1 MMLLIA
7 LVPALTWGLMAT
19 ITTKLGGT
27 AGQQTL
33 GTSLGAVVLGLG
45 VYLFYVVPQGVSIPT
60 SVWITGL
67 LSGMCWALG
76 NTGQYLS
83 YKDLGVSI
91 GLPLSTAG
99 QIVANAVMAAVVLGE
114 WTTGKMW
121 AFGSLAIVIIVF
133 GAMQISGRS
142 KSSHQTIAPSLFRHG
157 LMVLAWSTLGFMLY
171 FVFPNLMSKLG
182 FVDAGFHAAN
192 NGLTYMTAIVLPQAL
207 GQLIGALLLI
217 VIVFHQQ
224 HLIFE
229 KHSFT
234 NILTGLTWAV
244 GNLCMLI
251 AAGNPQVGQ
260 TVAAT
265 LSQMCVIVG
274 TFCGIFLLH
283 EHKTKTQM
291 RSITFGTL
299 LMALGGMII
308 ANL

>member
-1 MMLLIA
+1 MPLLIA

-33 GTSLGAVVLGLG
+33 GTSLGALVLGIG
-45 VYLFYVVPQGVSIPT
+45 VYVGYVLPHGVAIPI

-67 LSGMCWALG
+67 LSGMCWSLG

-99 QIVANAVMAAVVLGE
+99 QIVANALMAAIVLGG
-114 WTTGKMW
+114 WTSMKMW
-121 AFGSLAIVIIVF
+121 GFGTLAILIIVF

-142 KSSHQTIAPSLFRHG
+142 KTDQTKIAPSVMHHG
-157 LMVLAWSTLGFMLY
+157 LIVLAWSTLGFMLY
-171 FVFPNLMSKLG
+171 FVFPNLMAKFG
-182 FVDAGFHAAN
+182 FVSASFHAEDH
-192 NGLTYMTAIVLPQAL
+192 GLTYMTAIVLPQAI
-207 GQLIGALLLI
+207 GQLLGALVLI
-217 VIVFHQQ
+217 TSVFHERQ
-224 HLIFE
+224 LIFE

-251 AAGNPQVGQ
+251 SAGNPQVGQ
-260 TVAAT
+260 TIATT

-291 RSITFGTL
+291 RRITIGTL

>member
-1 MMLLIA
+1 MLLIA

-45 VYLFYVVPQGVSIPT
+45 VYLFYVVPQGVTIPS

-121 AFGSLAIVIIVF
+121 GLGTLAIVIIVF

-142 KSSHQTIAPSLFRHG
+142 KSSNQTVAPSLFHHG
-157 LMVLAWSTLGFMLY
+157 LMVLG
-171 FVFPNLMSKLG
+171 
-182 FVDAGFHAAN
+182 
-192 NGLTYMTAIVLPQAL
+192 
-207 GQLIGALLLI
+207 
-217 VIVFHQQ
+217 
-224 HLIFE
+224 
-229 KHSFT
+229 
-234 NILTGLTWAV
+234 
-244 GNLCMLI
+244 
-251 AAGNPQVGQ
+251 
-260 TVAAT
+260 
-265 LSQMCVIVG
+265 
-274 TFCGIFLLH
+274 
-283 EHKTKTQM
+283 
-291 RSITFGTL
+291 
-299 LMALGGMII
+299 
-308 ANL
+308 

>member
-1 MMLLIA
+1 MALLIA

-33 GTSLGAVVLGLG
+33 GTSLGALVLGLG
-45 VYLFYVVPQGVSIPT
+45 VYLLYVLPHGVTIPA
-60 SVWITGL
+60 SVWLTGL
-67 LSGMCWALG
+67 LSGMCWSLG
-76 NTGQYLS
+76 NTGQYLA
-83 YKDLGVSI
+83 YKDLGVSV

-99 QIVANAVMAAVVLGE
+99 QIVANAVMAAVVLGG

-121 AFGSLAIVIIVF
+121 GFGTLAILIIVF
-133 GAMQISGRS
+133 GATQISGRS
-142 KSSHQTIAPSLFRHG
+142 KTGASQIAPSKMRHG
-157 LMVLAWSTLGFMLY
+157 LIVLAWSTLGFMLY
-171 FVFPNLMSKLG
+171 FVFPNLMAKLG
-182 FVDAGFHAAN
+182 IVSASFHAADH
-192 NGLTYMTAIVLPQAL
+192 GLTYMTAVILPQAI
-207 GQLIGALLLI
+207 GQLIGALVLI
-217 VIVFHQQ
+217 SAVFHEK
-224 HLIFE
+224 HLILE

-251 AAGNPQVGQ
+251 SAGNPQVGQ
-260 TVAAT
+260 TVATT

-283 EHKTKTQM
+283 ERKSHQQM
-291 RSITFGTL
+291 RHIAVGTL